1 MVFRVEHAQVGNTLL
16 VSVVQ
21 DIQRLEAGST
31 FSIFVQMALGTATF
45 TGTIDN
51 DAVVDPSQLLDVGEA
66 FFGGVTGTISEA
78 TVTDDVLFAY
88 EFEVTEPGRII
99 VDSFEITLNGIPV
112 DEDISDLQDI
122 PYFAPADP
130 NMPTDGPDMLQG
142 TPGDDPILGGA
153 GNDTIDGGAGNDTLD
168 GGAGVD
174 SAVFSGP
181 LDSYTVTISP
191 NGTTVEDRRPAGD
204 GTDSLTDIEVI
215 EFEGTQSGE
224 SFDLQSFGGAAQL
237 SADALE
243 AIIELYIAYFDRA
256 PDAVGLNFWA
266 TAFANGTDL
275 AQMAE
280 LFAPQPETQA
290 AYPPGTS
297 TLDFAT
303 TVYNNVL
310 GRTPDQ
316 AGLDFWAGVLESGVV
331 TRDSFILEVLA
342 GVKATP
348 PADASADFV
357 AQQAADRAYLETKTD
372 IGAYFAVHL
381 GMSDAGQASTV
392 MDLYDGFAVTEIDA
406 RNQADAF
413 FAEATSP
420 DTGSFLLPVI
430 GVLTDDFDASSLI

>member
-21 DIQRLEAGST
+21 DIERLEAGST
-31 FSIFVQMALGTATF
+31 FSIFIQMALETATF
-45 TGTIDN
+45 VGTIDN
-51 DAVVDPSQLLDVGEA
+51 DAIVDASQLLDVGEA
-66 FFGGVTGTISEA
+66 FFGGVTGTTAEA
-78 TVTDDVLFAY
+78 TLADDVLFAF
-88 EFEVTEPGRII
+88 EFDVTQQGRII

-112 DEDISDLQDI
+112 DEDINDLQDI
-122 PYFAPADP
+122 PYFAPQDP
-130 NMPTDGPDMLQG
+130 SMPTDGPDMLQG
-142 TPGDDPILGGA
+142 TPGDDPIPGGA

-174 SAVFSGP
+174 TAVYGGTQ
-181 LDSYTVTISP
+181 DSYTVTITP
-191 NGTTVEDRRPAGD
+191 TGTTVQDRRPAGD
-204 GTDSLTDIEVI
+204 GTDTLTDIELI
-215 EFEGTQSGE
+215 KFGEEEE
-224 SFDLQSFGGAAQL
+224 SFDLQNFGGAAQL
-237 SADALE
+237 SGEELE
-243 AIIELYIAYFDRA
+243 AIIELYIAYFNRA
-256 PDAVGLNFWA
+256 PDAIGLNFWA
-266 TAFANGTDL
+266 TSFVNGTDL
-275 AQMAE
+275 KQMAE

-303 TVYNNVL
+303 VVYNNVL

-316 AGLDFWAGVLESGVV
+316 AGLDFWAGVLESGAV

-342 GVKATP
+342 GAKAVA

-381 GMSDAGQASTV
+381 GMSDAGQASNV
-392 MDLYDGFAVTEIDA
+392 MDLYDGFALTEIDA
-406 RNQADAF
+406 RNQAEAF

-420 DTGSFLLPVI
+420 DSGTFLLPVV